1 MPRFDLVRS
10 ILMRAHVQNPCP
22 RNPTPTLPQTGP
34 PIPGPSQPDVY
45 NPVGAHYE
53 DASPAYSPPA
63 PWFEGMPT
71 TGTPSVPPGARVE
84 AQAEAQL
91 VPDAVLYDDAVMD
104 QQLFNALMQA
114 AVDAGA
120 APDSPPVAPQ
130 DLAPDALPDPYALP
144 EPVQPEPDPVA
155 VANAVFDYQMQVAAA
170 MAEPATPEP
179 SMPLEQIV
187 EQMFQQM
194 MDATGMAPPP
204 DMMGPGMPMG
214 PGMGPM

>member
-1 MPRFDLVRS
+1 MPS
-10 ILMRAHVQNPCP
+10 G
-22 RNPTPTLPQTGP
+22 GP
-34 PIPGPSQPDVY
+34 
-45 NPVGAHYE
+45 
-53 DASPAYSPPA
+53 
-63 PWFEGMPT
+63 
-71 TGTPSVPPGARVE
+71 
-84 AQAEAQL
+84 AEAQSE
-91 VPDAVLYDDAVMD
+91 PDQVQYENAVMD
-104 QQLFNALMQA
+104 QQLFNVLMQA

-120 APDSPPVAPQ
+120 VPDSASVAPQ
-130 DLAPDALPDPYALP
+130 DFASDALPDQYAVP